1 MIDIWEI
8 LKAFIIGGLIC
19 CAGQALLMYTR
30 LTTARILVF
39 FVVTG
44 VILTAI
50 GIYEPLIKF
59 AGAGASVPLTGF
71 GYSLAKGVRESVDE
85 LGVIGIFSGGIK
97 NTSCG
102 ITAAIFFSLI
112 HALIFKPKSK

>member
-97 NTSCG
+97 NTACG

>member
-59 AGAGASVPLTGF
+59 AGAGASVPPSA
-71 GYSLAKGVRESVDE
+71 YIR
-85 LGVIGIFSGGIK
+85 
-97 NTSCG
+97 
-102 ITAAIFFSLI
+102 IT
-112 HALIFKPKSK
+112 